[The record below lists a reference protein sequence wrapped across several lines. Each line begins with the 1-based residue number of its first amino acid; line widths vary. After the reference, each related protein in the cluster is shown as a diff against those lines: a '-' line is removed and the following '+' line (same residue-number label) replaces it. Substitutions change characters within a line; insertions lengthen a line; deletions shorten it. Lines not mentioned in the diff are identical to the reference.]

1 MGKIKLVVVVIN
13 SNQTVNKL
21 TTDDIIVEP

>member
-1 MGKIKLVVVVIN
+1 MGEIKLVVVVIN